1 MANARGYAVMTP
13 KSDLVPFS
21 FERRALRPG
30 DVEISISHAGICH
43 SDIHQ
48 GREEWGQAL
57 FPMVPGHEIVGR
69 VKSVG
74 SDVGGFKVGQL
85 VGVGVF
91 IDSCRKCENCVAGL
105 QQYCFEGMT
114 GTYNT
119 IERDGTTVA
128 YGGYSNLI
136 VVDQNYVVTVPESL
150 DIAGVAPL
158 MCAGITL
165 YSPLRHWQAGPGKR
179 VGIIGLGGL
188 GHMGLK
194 FAHAMGAHVT
204 VFSHSE
210 KKKSDAE
217 AMGADAFVAN
227 PGEDYFKKN
236 SNSFDLI
243 LNTVSVDV
251 NLENYLSL
259 LRLDGTLVL
268 IGLPGKPY
276 QVPAGV
282 LLGKRRRLAGSMIG
296 GVPEL
301 QEMLNFCGEKGI
313 TSDVELIDPDYINK
327 AWERTVASDVKY
339 RFVID
344 ASKF

>member
-1 MANARGYAVMTP
+1 MASARGYAVMSP
-13 KSDLVPFS
+13 KAELVPFT
-21 FERRALRPG
+21 FERRELRAA
-30 DVEISISHAGICH
+30 DVEIMITHAGICH

-48 GREEWGQAL
+48 GREEWGAAL

-69 VKSVG
+69 VQSVG
-74 SDVGGFKVGQL
+74 SAVTKFVPGQL

-91 IDSCRKCENCVAGL
+91 IDSCRKCENCRSGL
-105 QQYCFEGMT
+105 EQYCSEGMT

-119 IERDGTTVA
+119 LERDGKTMA

-136 VVDQNYVVTVPESL
+136 VVDQNYVVSVPEN
-150 DIAGVAPL
+150 IPVEGVAPL

-165 YSPLRHWQAGPGKR
+165 YSPLRHWQTAPGKKI
-179 VGIIGLGGL
+179 GIIGLGGL
-188 GHMGLK
+188 GHMGVK

-210 KKKSDAE
+210 RKKSDAL
-217 AMGADAFVAN
+217 AMGANDFIAN
-227 PGEDYFKKN
+227 ASADYFKKN
-236 SNSFDLI
+236 GSTFDLI

-251 NLENYLSL
+251 NLEEYLSL

-296 GVPEL
+296 GVAEL
-301 QEMLNFCGEKGI
+301 QEMLDFCGDKNI
-313 TSDVELIDPDYINK
+313 TSDVELISPDYINK

-344 ASKF
+344 AAKF

>member
-1 MANARGYAVMTP
+1 MASARGYAVMSP
-13 KSDLVPFS
+13 KAELVPFT
-21 FERRALRPG
+21 FERRELRAA
-30 DVEISISHAGICH
+30 DVEITITHAGICH

-48 GREEWGQAL
+48 GREEWGAAL

-69 VKSVG
+69 VQSVG
-74 SDVGGFKVGQL
+74 SAVTKFVPGQL

-91 IDSCRKCENCVAGL
+91 IDSCRKCENCRAGL
-105 QQYCFEGMT
+105 EQYCSEGMT

-119 IERDGTTVA
+119 LERDGKTMA

-136 VVDQNYVVTVPESL
+136 VVDQNYVVSVPEN
-150 DIAGVAPL
+150 IPVEGVAPL

-165 YSPLRHWQAGPGKR
+165 YSPLRHWQTAPGKKI
-179 VGIIGLGGL
+179 GIIGLGGL
-188 GHMGLK
+188 GHMGVK

-210 KKKSDAE
+210 RKKSDAL
-217 AMGADAFVAN
+217 AMGANDFIAN
-227 PGEDYFKKN
+227 ASADYFKKN
-236 SNSFDLI
+236 GSTFDLI

-251 NLENYLSL
+251 NLEEYLSL

-296 GVPEL
+296 GVAEL
-301 QEMLNFCGEKGI
+301 QEMLDFCGDKNI
-313 TSDVELIDPDYINK
+313 TSDVELISPDYINK

-344 ASKF
+344 AAKF